1 MNSVNEKTHR
11 IGHFKIYL
19 IGKKGVGKSTFI
31 NSLNPPVYKAFD
43 MNTGFVLGVGL
54 FRYDY
59 PIKSSNKNEVIIFQI
74 WVSTFDRRFELLRY
88 QYLTGSEVI
97 LIMFDVSDLTSLNG
111 IDSWMKGIG
120 IRFPNYN
127 IPIMLLG
134 NKTDLISHLKPAKA
148 LADSTVKKF
157 GLMGY
162 YEISASKS
170 MNVEPTIKV
179 MADIVLKN
187 YYPNLTK
194 SP

>member
-1 MNSVNEKTHR
+1 MNSVNEKTHC
-11 IGHFKIYL
+11 IGLSKIYL

-31 NSLNPPVYKAFD
+31 NSLNPPVPKAFG
-43 MNTGFVLGVGL
+43 MNTEPTLGVEL

-59 PIKSSNKNEVIIFQI
+59 PIKSSNKNEVIIFNI
-74 WVSTFDRRFELLRY
+74 WVSDLDRRFELLKY

-97 LIMFDVSDLTSLNG
+97 LIMFDISDLTSLNG

-120 IRFPNYN
+120 IRFPNYT

-148 LADSTVKKF
+148 LAGATVKEF

-162 YEISASKS
+162 YEISALKSK
-170 MNVEPTIKV
+170 NIEPT
-179 MADIVLKN
+179 LKAMTN
-187 YYPNLTK
+187 FLLKKYYPNLTK